1 MTTGVVVI
9 SSESLNG
16 EDGGISME
24 SVMAKSMAVD
34 VDLSDCN
41 DGETVEVVGFVGV
54 EDGYGDLVMIVSAP
68 PVPFSSDDGEMVLT
82 IGCDS
87 TSIDI
92 VQVEQK
98 LLNATL
104 VIPEIQESTSSNGI
118 RKIIHTNIHQ

>member
-24 SVMAKSMAVD
+24 SVMAEGMAVD

-68 PVPFSSDDGEMVLT
+68 PVF
-82 IGCDS
+82 
-87 TSIDI
+87 
-92 VQVEQK
+92 QVEQK

-118 RKIIHTNIHQ
+118 RYVDSNQLQRLSIQIFINEYA